1 MQDVYG
7 YLYTHEAIIFKTIW
21 NIGGKWYFLV
31 KYEVIIIDIRIRNFL
46 KIIVDVIHV
55 HLYRV
60 ISICQWQLET
70 LPTCF

>member
-7 YLYTHEAIIFKTIW
+7 YLHTHEAIVLKTIW

-31 KYEVIIIDIRIRNFL
+31 KYEVIIIAIRIKNFL

-60 ISICQWQLET
+60 IAICPWQLET